1 MGANQETRDRSLPSG
16 DSSRGSNL
24 ANTAGQQSPPEP
36 ASSQERGS
44 EATMPPMLLTAHALD
59 CFLRAA
65 GDPVAEL
72 RHVGPGHAEFEQAQI
87 IRIAV
92 GVLAKNPAAFPAIGA
107 AIAAFDGMPLAAR
120 TDAHVL
126 AAEAWCS
133 GDPVAAAE
141 AYVSI
146 TNRWPDDLVALRL
159 LQSCF
164 FFLGW
169 HERLCKLMDEHLA
182 AWSGDQVG
190 FGFLL
195 AMTCFAHAEGGD
207 SDYAESLGRQAL
219 RGDPSCPIGVHAV
232 AHAIA
237 ASGRSAHGAQ
247 WMRDQRAHWESDSR
261 MRTHNAWHLAMFHV
275 EQGSYASALGI
286 LDGWLLPAS
295 AQSALDACDA
305 TALLWRLQDDGGDEN
320 GRWLRL
326 SDAFERS
333 MTPGF
338 WPFVDLHAAIAHE
351 AAGQHDRM
359 QRLSRVIDHCAMRQD
374 FAASRARSITQPGL
388 RVLTA
393 WAEGRHG
400 QARELWGDLR
410 VSLGDCGGSHV
421 QLDLFDVI
429 ARGDAQRTRWAIGP
443 THPTTSGRTTDG
455 LRRAA

>member
-1 MGANQETRDRSLPSG
+1 
-16 DSSRGSNL
+16 
-24 ANTAGQQSPPEP
+24 
-36 ASSQERGS
+36 
-44 EATMPPMLLTAHALD
+44 MPPMLLTAHALD

-72 RHVGPGHAEFEQAQI
+72 RRVGPGHAEFEEAQI

-92 GVLAKNPAAFPAIGA
+92 GVLAKNPAAFPAVAA
-107 AIAAFDGMPLAAR
+107 AITAFDGMSLEAR
-120 TDAHVL
+120 TEAHAQ
-126 AAEAWCS
+126 AAKVWCS

-141 AYVSI
+141 AYVAI
-146 TNRWPDDLVALRL
+146 ANRWPDDLVALRL

-169 HERLCKLMDEHLA
+169 HERLCQVMDEHLA
-182 AWSGDQVG
+182 GWSGDQIG
-190 FGFLL
+190 FGFVL

-207 SDYAESLGRQAL
+207 CDYAESLGRQAL
-219 RGDPSCPIGVHAV
+219 AGDASCPIGVHAV

-237 ASGRSAHGAQ
+237 ASGRSAHGAS
-247 WMRDQRAHWESDSR
+247 WMREQRAHWESDSR

-275 EQGSYASALGI
+275 EQGNYSSALGI

-305 TALLWRLQDDGGDEN
+305 TALLWRLHDDGGDDE

-338 WPFVDLHAAIAHE
+338 WPFVDLHAAVAHE
-351 AAGQHDRM
+351 AAGQHDRV
-359 QRLSRVIDHCAMRQD
+359 QRLERVIDHCAMGQD
-374 FAASRARSITQPGL
+374 FAASRARRITQPGL
-388 RVLTA
+388 RVLRA
-393 WAEGRHG
+393 WSEGRYG
-400 QARELWGDLR
+400 QAHELWSELR
-410 VSLGDCGGSHV
+410 ATLGDCGGSQV
-421 QLDLFDVI
+421 QLDLFDAI
-429 ARGDAQRTRWAIGP
+429 ARGGDQHIRWAVGP
-443 THPTTSGRTTDG
+443 AHSSTSARSTVG